1 MLDLSNLEGKLLLA
15 MPEMGDPRFDRAV
28 VYVCTHNNEGA
39 MGIVINHPVQD
50 LDFPDLMKQLNITA
64 ADGKKPPEIQIHAGG
79 PVETG
84 RGFVLHSADYVQDT
98 SIIISQTVAL
108 TATVDILRAM
118 ARGEGPTNQLLAL
131 GYAGWSAGQLESEV
145 EQNAWLCA
153 DADDEIIFKTQLSDK
168 WPLAMRMLGVDITM
182 LSGSAG
188 HA

>member
-1 MLDLSNLEGKLLLA
+1 MA
-15 MPEMGDPRFDRAV
+15 MPDMGDPRFDRAV
-28 VYVCTHNNEGA
+28 VYICTHNHEGA
-39 MGIVINHPVQD
+39 MGIVINHPVND
-50 LDFPDLMKQLNITA
+50 LDFPDLMKQLKITTDPGVEA
-64 ADGKKPPEIQIHAGG
+64 PDIQIHAGG

-98 SIIISQTVAL
+98 SIIISQTIAL

-118 ARGEGPTNQLLAL
+118 ANGEGPNHQLLAL
-131 GYAGWSAGQLESEV
+131 GYAGWSAGQLEQEV

-153 DADDEIIFKTQLSDK
+153 DADDELIFNTQLGDK
-168 WPLAMRMLGVDITM
+168 WPLAMRMLGIDISM